1 MDARSIIQMLHEF
14 LNTQRDELIARCRSK
29 VAERNI
35 PGVIERE
42 LSFGISIFLDQLIA
56 TLQAEG
62 RSEAD
67 VSRKLSGPAGGVP
80 APSEIAETAS
90 RHGRELQQHG
100 FTSQEVVHDY
110 GDLCQAITDL
120 AFERSAPIEVD
131 EFRTLN
137 RCLDNAIATAVSEF
151 GYLRDQ
157 VQADEQNITLN
168 QRLGSLA
175 HELRNS
181 LSTATL
187 ALDVIK
193 RGNVGVSGSTGAV
206 LDRSLVQM
214 RVLIDRSLAEA
225 QIAAGLTVQQS
236 VFSLA
241 DFIAETK
248 LSASLE
254 AGVRGR
260 VLIVATVDPKLAI
273 SGDRNLLAAALG
285 NLLQNAFK
293 FSRANGEVTLSAFAV
308 SDRILIEV
316 EDSCG
321 GLADGDADA
330 MFKPFTQRASDRTGV
345 GLGLSIARASVEA
358 HGGFLRVRNI
368 AGSGCVFTIDLP
380 RHLETGAEGS
390 IAEKVKKEAAV
401 RP

>member
-1 MDARSIIQMLHEF
+1 MLHEF
-14 LNTQRDELIARCRSK
+14 LETHRDELIARCRAK
-29 VAERNI
+29 VAGRNI
-35 PGVIERE
+35 PGVFERE
-42 LSFGISIFLDQLIA
+42 LSFGISIFLDQVID
-56 TLQAEG
+56 TLRAEG
-62 RSEAD
+62 RDEAD
-67 VSRKLSGPAGGVP
+67 TSRKLSGPAGGVP

-131 EFRTLN
+131 GFRTLN

-157 VQADEQNITLN
+157 VHADEQNITLN
-168 QRLGSLA
+168 QRLGSFA

-187 ALDVIK
+187 ALEVIK

-214 RVLIDRSLAEA
+214 RMLIDRSLAEA
-225 QIAAGLTVQQS
+225 QIAAGLTVDPS

-241 DFIAETK
+241 DFITETR

-254 AGVRGR
+254 AEVKGR

-273 SGDRNLLAAALG
+273 SGDRNLLSAALG

-293 FSRANGEVTLSAFAV
+293 FSHANGEVTLSAFAAAG
-308 SDRILIEV
+308 RILIEV

-330 MFKPFTQRASDRTGV
+330 MFKPFVQTATDRTGA
-345 GLGLSIARASVEA
+345 GLGLSIARASIEA
-358 HGGFLRVRNI
+358 HGGSLRVRNI
-368 AGSGCVFTIDLP
+368 AGSGCVFTIELP
-380 RHLETGAEGS
+380 RHLDTESEAS
-390 IAEKVKKEAAV
+390 MAKKEEKIGDGGS
-401 RP
+401 

>member
-1 MDARSIIQMLHEF
+1 MLHEF
-14 LNTQRDELIARCRSK
+14 LNTHKDELIARCRAK
-29 VAERNI
+29 VAERNV
-35 PGVIERE
+35 PGVFERE
-42 LSFGISIFLDQLIA
+42 LSFGISIFLDQLIE
-56 TLQAEG
+56 TLRADDSNQAG
-62 RSEAD
+62 L
-67 VSRKLSGPAGGVP
+67 SRKLSGPASGVI

-100 FTSQEVVHDY
+100 FTTQEVVHDY

-120 AFERSAPIEVD
+120 AFEHSAPIDVD
-131 EFRTLN
+131 EFRTFN

-157 VQADEQNITLN
+157 VLADEQSASLN

-175 HELRNS
+175 HELRNN

-187 ALDVIK
+187 ALEVIK
-193 RGNVGVSGSTGAV
+193 RGNVGVSGATGAV

-214 RVLIDRSLAEA
+214 RVLIDRSLADA
-225 QIAAGLTVQQS
+225 QIAAGLTVEPS
-236 VFSLA
+236 LFSLA
-241 DFIAETK
+241 DFVAEIK

-254 AGVRGR
+254 AEVRR
-260 VLIVATVDPKLAI
+260 RLLIVATVDPKLAI
-273 SGDRNLLAAALG
+273 SGDRNLLSSALG

-293 FSRANGEVTLSAFAV
+293 FSHANGEVTLSAYAV
-308 SDRILIEV
+308 ADRILIEV

-321 GLADGDADA
+321 GLADGDAES
-330 MFKPFTQRASDRTGV
+330 MFKPFTQTSADRTGA

-358 HGGFLRVRNI
+358 NGGSLRVRNI

-380 RHLETGAEGS
+380 RHLETEAEASMAAEGGQGVS
-390 IAEKVKKEAAV
+390 EKGTEEIV
-401 RP
+401 RT

>member
-1 MDARSIIQMLHEF
+1 MLDDFLSANRS
-14 LNTQRDELIARCRSK
+14 ELIARCRAK
-29 VAERNI
+29 VAARNV
-35 PGVIERE
+35 PAVFERE
-42 LSFGISIFLDQLIA
+42 LSFGISVFLDQLIE
-56 TLQAEG
+56 TLRAEG
-62 RSEAD
+62 SNETD
-67 VSRKLSGPAGGVP
+67 LSRKLSGPASGVI
-80 APSEIAETAS
+80 APSEIAETSA

-100 FTSQEVVHDY
+100 FSAQELVHDY

-120 AFERSAPIEVD
+120 AFERAAPIDVD

-137 RCLDNAIATAVSEF
+137 RCLDNAIATSVSEF

-157 VQADEQNITLN
+157 MQTDEQNRSLN
-168 QRLGSLA
+168 QRLGSFA

-181 LSTATL
+181 LSTAIL
-187 ALDVIK
+187 ALDVIR

-214 RVLIDRSLAEA
+214 RTLIDSSLVDA
-225 QIAAGLTVQQS
+225 QIAAGLTVEQS
-236 VFSLA
+236 LFSLA

-254 AGVRGR
+254 AEVRGR

-293 FSRANGEVTLSAFAV
+293 FSHANGEVTLSAYAAAE
-308 SDRILIEV
+308 RIHIEV

-321 GLADGDADA
+321 GLAEGDAEL
-330 MFKPFTQRASDRTGV
+330 MFKPFTQTRADRTGA

-358 HGGFLRVRNI
+358 HGGYLRVRNI
-368 AGSGCVFTIDLP
+368 PGSGCVFTIDLP
-380 RHLETGAEGS
+380 RQQTELEASVDARASS
-390 IAEKVKKEAAV
+390 IVDV
-401 RP
+401 R

>member
-1 MDARSIIQMLHEF
+1 MLHEF
-14 LNTQRDELIARCRSK
+14 LKTHRDELIARCRSK

-35 PGVIERE
+35 PGVFERE
-42 LSFGISIFLDQLIA
+42 LSFGISIFLDQLIE
-56 TLQAEG
+56 TLRAEG
-62 RSEAD
+62 RNEAD
-67 VSRKLSGPAGGVP
+67 VSRKLSGPASGVL

-100 FTSQEVVHDY
+100 FTTQEVVHDY

-120 AFERSAPIEVD
+120 AYEHSAPIDVD
-131 EFRTLN
+131 EFRTVN

-157 VQADEQNITLN
+157 VQADEQSVSLN
-168 QRLGSLA
+168 QRLGSFA

-187 ALDVIK
+187 ALEVIR

-225 QIAAGLTVQQS
+225 QIAAGLTVEPS

-254 AGVRGR
+254 AEVKGR

-273 SGDRNLLAAALG
+273 AGDRNLLSAALG

-293 FSRANGEVTLSAFAV
+293 FSHANGEVTLSAFAV
-308 SDRILIEV
+308 ADRILIEV

-330 MFKPFTQRASDRTGV
+330 MFKPFTQTATDRTGA

-358 HGGFLRVRNI
+358 HSGSLRVRNI
-368 AGSGCVFTIDLP
+368 PGSGCVFTIDLP
-380 RHLETGAEGS
+380 RHLEPEAEASMAAKVEKGTEA
-390 IAEKVKKEAAV
+390 IA